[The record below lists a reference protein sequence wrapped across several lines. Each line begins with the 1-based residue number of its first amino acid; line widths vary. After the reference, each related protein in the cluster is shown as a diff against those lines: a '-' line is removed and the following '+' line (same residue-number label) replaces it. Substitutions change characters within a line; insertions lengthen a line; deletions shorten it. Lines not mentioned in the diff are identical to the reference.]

1 VILRGRFRYQTLP
14 ARPEGHKRLCGVH
27 PKRYWSI
34 SATAQQKP
42 FTDTELDR
50 DIAPVSP
57 PPFGMV
63 SAARAT
69 HCKGTVLYPPHPPN
83 CKCLRLQ
90 GLHPLSF
97 KGY

>member
-69 HCKGTVLYPPHPPN
+69 HCKGVLLYPPTPTE
-83 CKCLRLQ
+83 LQ
-90 GLHPLSF
+90 VPAPAGVASAVI
-97 KGY
+97 